1 MSRCGRESLTRYPER
16 GSDERTLLDALLD
29 EVLVATVSTVVD
41 GEPWTVPTLF
51 ARDGDRILIHGSTG
65 AGLMRHLASGAPAT
79 VTVFQ
84 LDALVVADSAFDS
97 SANYRSAVLRGNF
110 EPVPADE
117 ADGALWALTNR
128 LLPARQ
134 DEVRQN
140 LPKELAATLVLALPI
155 TDGQWIFKSRSGP
168 ASGPDEVAP
177 STWVGVV
184 PVQTVF
190 GEPVADDRV
199 PADVAVP
206 ASVQRLRSAP
216 GRPRL
221 FDLPGRLADG
231 DLVLE
236 RFTTGTD
243 VSGLWAALPE
253 DVWTHVPGGH
263 PSTPDAL
270 RARMVTRICAPDPVV
285 TWVVLFDGQPVGTTS
300 HFPAEQTDAV
310 EIGATYMAPTVWG
323 TGLNARV
330 KALMVEAAG
339 GIGALAVLF
348 QTDERNARSA
358 AAILKLG
365 AHATGTRLESVVRPD
380 GTRRTS
386 RLFELPLGDRG

>member
-140 LPKELAATLVLALPI
+140 LPKI
-155 TDGQWIFKSRSGP
+155 GR
-168 ASGPDEVAP
+168 ASCRE
-177 STWVGVV
+177 
-184 PVQTVF
+184 
-190 GEPVADDRV
+190 RV
-199 PADVAVP
+199 
-206 ASVQRLRSAP
+206 
-216 GRPRL
+216 
-221 FDLPGRLADG
+221 
-231 DLVLE
+231 
-236 RFTTGTD
+236 
-243 VSGLWAALPE
+243 
-253 DVWTHVPGGH
+253 
-263 PSTPDAL
+263 
-270 RARMVTRICAPDPVV
+270 
-285 TWVVLFDGQPVGTTS
+285 
-300 HFPAEQTDAV
+300 
-310 EIGATYMAPTVWG
+310 
-323 TGLNARV
+323 
-330 KALMVEAAG
+330 
-339 GIGALAVLF
+339 
-348 QTDERNARSA
+348 
-358 AAILKLG
+358 
-365 AHATGTRLESVVRPD
+365 
-380 GTRRTS
+380 
-386 RLFELPLGDRG
+386 